1 MPKSWRCFRLD
12 ETWGFINPSNHKY
25 ELNLLEPFPQLQV
38 TAVEIETKIETSCRG
53 ELSEMEFV

>member
-1 MPKSWRCFRLD
+1 MR
-12 ETWGFINPSNHKY
+12 GFINSSNHKY
-25 ELNLLEPFPQLQV
+25 ELNLLEPFPKLQV